1 MNLDL
6 SCVEPVLPLVNWDS
20 PQWAVLEAIWGYG
33 VREGFLSNVSL
44 SRPFS
49 PDSVDVI
56 ERLGGDVLFWYQR
69 NLYSS
74 SRSTSIDRYGLVG
87 LSLLDLTQSSVIL
100 TEGVSDY
107 LTMKFL
113 YPDCNVLGFTTLGG
127 NSKSTK
133 ILLSLF
139 SEIVFITDND
149 FTKSTNTGLVNG
161 LHLKRYYEGFGKVCQ
176 VYLPDLPYKD
186 ITQQFISQCKI
197 RSREL

>member
-6 SCVEPVLPLVNWDS
+6 SRVESVLPLVNWDS
-20 PQWAVLEAIWGYG
+20 PQWVVLEAIWGYG

-139 SEIVFITDND
+139 SEIVFIADND

-161 LHLKRYYEGFGKVCQ
+161 LHLKRCYEGFGKVCQ